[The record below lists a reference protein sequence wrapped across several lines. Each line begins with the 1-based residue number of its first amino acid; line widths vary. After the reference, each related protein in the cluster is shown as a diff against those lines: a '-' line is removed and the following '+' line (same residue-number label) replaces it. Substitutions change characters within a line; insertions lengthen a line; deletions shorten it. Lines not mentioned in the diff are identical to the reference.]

1 MKTTCVNFY
10 VESSEDPV
18 LDPVLIQSESDPMRK
33 FYIAKYKRMPELDR
47 EFGRA
52 FWMDGY
58 RLANSKRWGLVG
70 TTDRNHYSF
79 VFANRKQAE
88 QARKELE
95 AAE

>member
-10 VESSEDPV
+10 VESDENPV
-18 LDPVLIQSESDPMRK
+18 LDPVYIKSDTDPMRK
-33 FYIAKYKRMPELDR
+33 FYIPKYKRMPELDR

-58 RLANSKRWGLVG
+58 RLANSKSWGLVG
-70 TTDRNHYSF
+70 TTDRDHYSF
-79 VFANRKQAE
+79 VFAKQEHAE

-95 AAE
+95 CQQ